1 MAQLCARCSK
11 PPTTLASLKIEI
23 ERSESFALTVEAP
36 HEEELQAQ
44 TATQDRLQAWRS
56 VHNVRP
62 CQQAKS
68 TQLGTDHV
76 VGRKE
81 VVHFRQDGANDAY
94 PQLIANLPTAESTSL
109 AVTKRSLPRL
119 DSVWT
124 IHNLTNACTRAFLR
138 TSPPSNP
145 LPGRPQPMRP
155 WCHTANPSDRIR
167 NFPNC
172 VCDGSRVPRHS
183 QHM

>member
-23 ERSESFALTVEAP
+23 ERSESFALTVKAP
-36 HEEELQAQ
+36 REEELQAQ

-76 VGRKE
+76 IGRKE

-94 PQLIANLPTAESTSL
+94 PQLIANLPTAESTTV
-109 AVTKRSLPRL
+109 AVTKRSFPRL
-119 DSVWT
+119 DSVGYT
-124 IHNLTNACTRAFLR
+124 QSYECMYESFSSDFA
-138 TSPPSNP
+138 SKYPSSWP
-145 LPGRPQPMRP
+145 A
-155 WCHTANPSDRIR
+155 TAHASM
-167 NFPNC
+167 
-172 VCDGSRVPRHS
+172 VPHS
-183 QHM
+183 QSIGPDPKFPELCV